1 MLNGSFND
9 TILRSGWC
17 GIMKVMQETSAE
29 FQIQAVWCAP
39 RESGGTPAVS
49 VWPKKQEARQR
60 YILTNLPDF
69 VVPLFEGTK
78 LDTWFVI
85 DMAELHRL
93 LFPESA
99 AGSLDD
105 MLPPVRNG
113 ISDARRLWNLWL
125 SCRARLDALPPWVL
139 ETVAVICQERDE
151 PGLAALFSLESSQRE
166 EGGRKW
172 LDSFPAT
179 VRKVE
184 RPALPPLE
192 DCERLDPALAASF
205 LGPGGALAKRVPDYE
220 PRPGQIQMLKA
231 VADAFNTGRHL
242 VAEAGTGIGKSLA
255 YLLPAALWAKLNDV
269 PVVVSTNTKNLQTQL
284 VEKDLPAVLGMMA
297 DFHGG
302 VDDEPLKA
310 AVIKGRGNYL
320 CLRRLA
326 QMMEGGQ
333 FELTR
338 PELRLFAQT
347 LCWAGLTPDG
357 DLDALVGGASI
368 DPAFLANITSSS
380 EECAGRSCRHY
391 RRCFVQKARER
402 ALRANLVVANH
413 SLVFSELGT
422 DAPVS
427 LPAHAQVIF
436 DEAHNL
442 EEAATS
448 FFTLEF
454 SPGKLNALLKRLALK
469 RGRKNSQ
476 GALFLLRRRLEK
488 GAICPREPHHTLLE
502 AALGKALDAVA
513 DVRERAT
520 TVFERLH
527 PLSGS
532 DGSAMRYAFDPPP
545 AQLEGAPPSPPPPPP
560 NAKWAAVRKAQDAFR
575 ASINHLVELLDAV
588 ADVIAKSRSED
599 ELDLAAG
606 DTVDLAGARTA
617 LVEFRDTADRVLAG
631 DDEAYVHWVQHAY
644 GNAALGEAC
653 AAPINVGEFLAA
665 NLFAKRK
672 SVILCSAT
680 LSVGGRF
687 DYIASRLGLDRIE
700 RERLVVCTAPSPFDY
715 VRQCALLLP
724 AFLPE
729 PEAQDRSYVTELADL
744 VVRLADKYGGRTLC
758 LFTSYRMLKE
768 CARLCEEALQA
779 RGIRLLVHG
788 ESGSRNLITRIFR
801 QGDRCVLFGT
811 QSFWEGVDVVGDALS
826 CVVVARLPFAAVGDP
841 VFSARCEQ
849 IEKAGKSSF
858 FTLSLPAAVLRLRQG
873 FGRLIRHRNDRGC
886 VVIADTRLVTKGY
899 GRQFLAS
906 LPCPLRRCPDREA
919 LLSAFDL

>member
-1 MLNGSFND
+1 MDDATDNISN
-9 TILRSGWC
+9 
-17 GIMKVMQETSAE
+17 
-29 FQIQAVWCAP
+29 FQIQAVWCEP
-39 RESGGTPAVS
+39 RAGGGAPAVS
-49 VWPKKQEARQR
+49 VWPKQREAKRR
-60 YILTNLPDF
+60 YLLTNQPEF
-69 VVPLFEGTK
+69 VVPLFEGTE
-78 LDTWFVI
+78 LDTWFII

-99 AGSLDD
+99 AASLDD
-105 MLPPVRNG
+105 MLPKARRG
-113 ISDARRLWNLWL
+113 ISGAQRLWNLWL
-125 SCRARLDALPPWVL
+125 SCRARLDALPPWTL
-139 ETVAVICQERDE
+139 DAVAMICQERDE
-151 PGLAALFSLESSQRE
+151 PGLAGLFALESSQRE
-166 EGGRKW
+166 GEGGRKW
-172 LDSFPAT
+172 LDTFPAT

-184 RPALPPLE
+184 RPALPPHE
-192 DCERLDPALAASF
+192 DCERLDPAAAAAF
-205 LGPGGALAKRVPDYE
+205 LGPGGALAKRVPGYE

-231 VADAFNTGRHL
+231 VAEAFNSGCHL
-242 VAEAGTGIGKSLA
+242 MAEAGTGIGKSLA

-269 PVVVSTNTKNLQTQL
+269 PVIVSTNTKNLQTQL
-284 VEKDLPAVLGMMA
+284 VEKDLPAVLGMMEE
-297 DFHGG
+297 FHGG
-302 VDDEPLKA
+302 VDDSPLQA

-326 QMMEGGQ
+326 QMMDGGQ

-347 LCWAGLTPDG
+347 LCWASLTPDG
-357 DLDALVGGASI
+357 DLDALLGGASV
-368 DPAFLANITSSS
+368 DPAFLPNITSSS

-413 SLVFSELGT
+413 SLVFAELGA
-422 DAPVS
+422 DVPVS
-427 LPAHAQVIF
+427 LPAHAQVVF

-442 EEAATS
+442 EEAATN

-454 SPGKLNALLKRLALK
+454 SPPKLAATLKRLALK
-469 RGRKNSQ
+469 RGKKSSQ

-488 GAICPREPHHTLLE
+488 GAICPNEPFHTLLG
-502 AALGKALDAVA
+502 AAIDKALDAVS
-513 DVRERAT
+513 DVRERGTA
-520 TVFERLH
+520 VFERLF
-527 PLSGS
+527 PLSG
-532 DGSAMRYAFDPPP
+532 GEGGAVRYAFDPPP
-545 AQLEGAPPSPPPPPP
+545 DDGAPPPPPP
-560 NAKWAAVRKAQDAFR
+560 NAKWAAVREAQDAFR
-575 ASINHLVELLDAV
+575 DALNHLVERIDAV
-588 ADVIAKSRSED
+588 ADVIAKSRAED

-631 DDEAYVHWVQHAY
+631 DDGAYVHWVQHAF

-653 AAPINVGEFLAA
+653 AAPINVGEFLAEK
-665 NLFAKRK
+665 LFERRR

-687 DYIASRLGLDRIE
+687 DYIASRLGLDRVDPA
-700 RERLVVCTAPSPFDY
+700 RLRVCTAPSPFDY
-715 VRQCALLLP
+715 VRQCALLMP
-724 AFLPE
+724 SFLPE
-729 PEAQDRSYVTELADL
+729 PEAQDRSYVTELSDL
-744 VVRLADKYGGRTLC
+744 VVRLAEKYGGRTLC

-768 CARLCEEALQA
+768 CARLCEGALQE
-779 RGIRLLVHG
+779 RGVRLLVHG

-841 VFSARCEQ
+841 IFSARCEQ

-858 FTLSLPAAVLRLRQG
+858 FTLSLPAAILRLRQG

-899 GRQFLAS
+899 GRQFLGS
-906 LPCPLRRCPDREA
+906 LPCPLRRCPDAET
-919 LLSAFDL
+919 LLSAFDLQPQE

>member
-1 MLNGSFND
+1 MNQD
-9 TILRSGWC
+9 
-17 GIMKVMQETSAE
+17 ETLD
-29 FQIQAVWCAP
+29 FQIQAVWCEP
-39 RESGGTPAVS
+39 RTDGGAPAVS
-49 VWPKKQEARQR
+49 VWPKKREAERR
-60 YILTNLPDF
+60 YILTNAPEF

-78 LDTWFVI
+78 LDTWFVT

-99 AGSLDD
+99 AASLDD
-105 MLPPVRNG
+105 MLPKARRG
-113 ISDARRLWNLWL
+113 ISPAQRLWNLWL
-125 SCRARLDALPPWVL
+125 ACQARLDALPPWVL
-139 ETVAVICQERDE
+139 DNVSVICRERDE
-151 PGLAALFSLESSQRE
+151 DGLAALFALQSSQRGE
-166 EGGRKW
+166 AGGYKW
-172 LDSFPAT
+172 LDTFPAT

-184 RPALPPLE
+184 RPALPPHE
-192 DCERLDPALAASF
+192 DCERLDPEAAAAF
-205 LGPGGALAKRVPDYE
+205 LGPGGALAKRVPGYE

-231 VADAFNTGRHL
+231 VAEAFNTGRHL

-284 VEKDLPAVLGMMA
+284 VEKDLPAVLGMLG

-320 CLRRLA
+320 CLRRFA
-326 QMMEGGQ
+326 QLLESGQ
-333 FELTR
+333 FELSR

-368 DPAFLANITSSS
+368 DPAFLSNITCSS

-402 ALRANLVVANH
+402 SLRANLIVANH
-413 SLVFSELGT
+413 SLVFSELGSEI
-422 DAPVS
+422 PVS
-427 LPAHAQVIF
+427 LPVHAQVVF

-454 SPGKLNALLKRLALK
+454 SPSKLATLLKRLALK

-476 GALFLLRRRLEK
+476 GALIQLQRRLDK
-488 GAICPREPHHTLLE
+488 GAVCPREPHRTLLQS
-502 AALGKALDAVA
+502 AIDKALDAVS
-513 DVRERAT
+513 DVRERGTA
-520 TVFERLH
+520 VFEKLHRLAA
-527 PLSGS
+527 S
-532 DGSAMRYAFDPPP
+532 DGGAVRY
-545 AQLEGAPPSPPPPPP
+545 GAGSLS
-560 NAKWAAVRKAQDAFR
+560 NSQWAAVREAQEAFKDAVD
-575 ASINHLVELLDAV
+575 HLVELLDAIG
-588 ADVIAKSRSED
+588 DVIAKSRADD

-617 LVEFRDTADRVLAG
+617 LVDFRDMAEHLLAAD
-631 DDEAYVHWVQHAY
+631 DDSYVHWVEHAF
-644 GNAALGEAC
+644 GNAALGQAC
-653 AAPINVGEFLAA
+653 AAPINVGEFLAK
-665 NLFAKRK
+665 NLFAKRQ

-687 DYIASRLGLDRIE
+687 DYIASRLGLDRVD
-700 RERLVVCTAPSPFDY
+700 RARLQFCIAPSPFDY

-724 AFLPE
+724 SFLPE

-768 CARLCEEALQA
+768 CARLCEEALQE

-788 ESGSRNLITRIFR
+788 ESGSRNFLTRVFR

-841 VFSARCEQ
+841 VVSARCEQ
-849 IEKAGKSSF
+849 IEKEGKSSF

-899 GRQFLAS
+899 GRQFLNS
-906 LPCPLRRCPDREA
+906 LPSPLRRCPDAET